1 MKRLYA
7 TKNWMTPYSRVQKF
21 LSKSMV
27 LCTYLN

>member
-21 LSKSMV
+21 LRKSMV
-27 LCTYLN
+27 LSPI